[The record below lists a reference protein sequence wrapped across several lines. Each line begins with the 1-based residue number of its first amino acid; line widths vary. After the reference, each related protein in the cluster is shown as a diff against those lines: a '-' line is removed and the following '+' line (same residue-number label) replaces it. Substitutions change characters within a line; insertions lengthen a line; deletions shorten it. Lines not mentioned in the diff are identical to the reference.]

1 MSARGDAGEARERAA
16 GILDPLARWSA
27 RHVETLGAELKRLRV
42 ARDGA
47 SAEELPRIQAELTQT
62 NAEYDRLLL
71 VWVRQCEARQEL
83 GSDTRFTKRAGTA
96 VVTCTPRSGY
106 PSVSV
111 SVPWT

>member
-1 MSARGDAGEARERAA
+1 VSARGDAGEARERAA
-16 GILDPLARWSA
+16 GILDQLARWSA
-27 RHVETLGAELKRLRV
+27 RHVETL
-42 ARDGA
+42 
-47 SAEELPRIQAELTQT
+47 
-62 NAEYDRLLL
+62 
-71 VWVRQCEARQEL
+71 VRQCEARQEL